1 MEIIGIVLFCAV
13 ILASAKLMLDQPER
27 KKDPK
32 EDEEQM
38 EYLREWNRNHGKNE
52 KKQSG
57 KVEKSTTTISMLN
70 ALVVAFRLR
79 VMMPLKQE
87 DPVQN
92 ISKQNGSSARSA
104 ELK

>member
-1 MEIIGIVLFCAV
+1 MAVIGVIVFCGVIIGAAAWL
-13 ILASAKLMLDQPER
+13 LNRPPR
-27 KKDPK
+27 PKDPR

-38 EYLREWNRNHGKNE
+38 EYLTEWSRNHGKKR

-79 VMMPLKQE
+79 ARMPLKQE

-92 ISKQNGSSARSA
+92 ISK
-104 ELK
+104 

>member
-1 MEIIGIVLFCAV
+1 MGRMKK
-13 ILASAKLMLDQPER
+13 AKWKSR
-27 KKDPK
+27 
-32 EDEEQM
+32 EEHNDYIHA
-38 EYLREWNRNHGKNE
+38 EC
-52 KKQSG
+52 SG
-57 KVEKSTTTISMLN
+57 CGFQV
-70 ALVVAFRLR
+70 R

>member
-1 MEIIGIVLFCAV
+1 MGRMKK
-13 ILASAKLMLDQPER
+13 AKWKSR
-27 KKDPK
+27 
-32 EDEEQM
+32 EEHND
-38 EYLREWNRNHGKNE
+38 Y
-52 KKQSG
+52 
-57 KVEKSTTTISMLN
+57 ISMLN

>member
-1 MEIIGIVLFCAV
+1 MVTEQTRATERSAGGRRADGISYGMEQE
-13 ILASAKLMLDQPER
+13 SWR
-27 KKDPK
+27 KT
-32 EDEEQM
+32 
-38 EYLREWNRNHGKNE
+38 

>member
-1 MEIIGIVLFCAV
+1 MAVIGIVVFCGALVGLFAW
-13 ILASAKLMLDQPER
+13 LLNRPER
-27 KKDPK
+27 PKDPE
-32 EDEEQM
+32 EDREQE
-38 EYLREWNRNHGKNE
+38 EYLTEWSRNH
-52 KKQSG
+52 
-57 KVEKSTTTISMLN
+57 EKSTTTISMLN

>member
-1 MEIIGIVLFCAV
+1 MEIIGIILFCAAV
-13 ILASAKLMLDQPER
+13 LACTKMVLDPPER
-27 KKDPK
+27 PKDPR
-32 EDEEQM
+32 EDEEQ
-38 EYLREWNRNHGKNE
+38 EPWEKR

-70 ALVVAFRLR
+70 ALVVAFRLG